1 MEQVA
6 HKTAQGVKPQTN
18 EKATA
23 DEAKKAADFKAK
35 KAEAA
40 KRFAENQKK
49 RKEDLITYSKKLIEL
64 HTAKKINLPED
75 VATFFGNIANPPV
88 KAASASASR
97 AGFFEKVF
105 GNEAKVGDSITLLD
119 YMKKTLQAKGQL
131 DKAVKQW
138 AEKGTVVEFV
148 EDKAQPFNSK
158 YVIKAIA
165 K

>member
-1 MEQVA
+1 MEAVA
-6 HKTAQGVKPQTN
+6 NKTAQGVKPQTN

-49 RKEDLITYSKKLIEL
+49 RKEDLVTYSKKLMDL

-88 KAASASASR
+88 KAASASR

-138 AEKGTVVEFV
+138 AEKGTIVEFV
-148 EDKAQPFNSK
+148 EDKGQPFNSK

>member
-1 MEQVA
+1 MEAVA
-6 HKTAQGVKPQTN
+6 NKTAQGVKPQTN
-18 EKATA
+18 EKASV

-49 RKEDLITYSKKLIEL
+49 RKELFTSSMKKLDDLIKT
-64 HTAKKINLPED
+64 KKITGVPED
-75 VATFFGNIANPPV
+75 LAKYIADVANPPV
-88 KAASASASR
+88 KAASASR

-138 AEKGTVVEFV
+138 AEKGTIVEFV
-148 EDKAQPFNSK
+148 EDKGQPFNSK

>member
-1 MEQVA
+1 MIS
-6 HKTAQGVKPQTN
+6 
-18 EKATA
+18 
-23 DEAKKAADFKAK
+23 
-35 KAEAA
+35 
-40 KRFAENQKK
+40 ENI
-49 RKEDLITYSKKLIEL
+49 KEVFE
-64 HTAKKINLPED
+64 KINRDRFVVGLD
-75 VATFFGNIANPPV
+75 INDSFAQV
-88 KAASASASR
+88 SYC
-97 AGFFEKVF
+97 KVDSDAPTTLSLSEESEEFNVPLFMLKRRDDGAWLF